1 MLRYNSTGLVVPGPV
16 LNGISGQAHGPS
28 IRWSSRQVSLYTTT
42 SLVDVCSAFTQAHTY
57 TYSTCSHK
65 ELTYKSCVLPEV

>member
-1 MLRYNSTGLVVPGPV
+1 MLRCNSIDLVVPGPV
-16 LNGISGQAHGPS
+16 LNGLSGQVHGPS
-28 IRWSSRQVSLYTTT
+28 IQVVFKTGFIVYYHES
-42 SLVDVCSAFTQAHTY
+42 VDVCSAFTQAHTY